1 MAVQDTSRVDELL
14 KRLKELESM
23 SVKVGILSSS
33 SGEILMIANVH
44 EFGCDIPVTNKMRV
58 FFKHNFGFWTT
69 KDVIKIPERSFIRSS
84 FDSKKGD
91 IEETGEDLI
100 TKVVEGQLSAKNF
113 YEMLGQTCVQAIKEF
128 ITAGISPGN
137 AGLTVENKKGKSTPL
152 IDSGRLINA
161 IDYEIVGG

>member
-1 MAVQDTSRVDELL
+1 MAIKDVDRTDEVL
-14 KRLKELESM
+14 KRLQELESM

-33 SGEILMIANVH
+33 SGEMLMIANVH

-58 FFKHNFGFWTT
+58 FFLHNFGTWIK

-84 FDSKKGD
+84 FDDKKD
-91 IEETGEDLI
+91 SVEETGENLI
-100 TKVVEGQLSAKNF
+100 TQVVEGQLGARNF
-113 YEMLGQTCVQAIKEF
+113 YEMLGQTCVQVIKEF
-128 ITAGISPGN
+128 ITAGISPAN
-137 AGLTVENKKGKSTPL
+137 TNLTIQNKNGKSTPL